1 MNSSNNTVIS
11 LEIIDDNT
19 PLEQNESVTLQF
31 TSRHNFVAAREFLR
45 DTAIVNIIDNDGK
58 SHICLHTNC

>member
-1 MNSSNNTVIS
+1 MIS

-31 TSRHNFVAAREFLR
+31 TPHHNFVAAQEFLR
-45 DTAIVNIIDNDGK
+45 DTAIVNISVVVRVDSMRFDVLEPPRT
-58 SHICLHTNC
+58 SA